1 MTDEKMTPATPI
13 ESVKVVMISG
23 TGTGDGG
30 APIPSGQMAVTP
42 DHQPNLVVQVVTPI
56 VAIAIRFANAY
67 LTALVGLVLAG
78 MTTDALGT
86 QDFSHL
92 VVKCTSLSLAGP
104 AVALAKDLITILS
117 GLERKFPL
125 ATGSI

>member
-1 MTDEKMTPATPI
+1 MSPDDPKMTPIEPI
-13 ESVKVVMISG
+13 RVALIG
-23 TGTGDGG
+23 TDTGTGDGS
-30 APIPSGQMAVTP
+30 PMRSGQVLVTP
-42 DHQPNLVVQVVTPI
+42 DHQPNLVIRVVTPI
-56 VAIAIRFANAY
+56 VALSIRFANAY

-86 QDFSHL
+86 QDFTHL
-92 VVKCTSLSLAGP
+92 VVKCASLSLAGP

-125 ATGSI
+125 ATGSV